1 LICDP
6 LISASLLLEL
16 GEVERAQQCLGR
28 AVFLQPEEGHT
39 KYLSLAQL
47 LTGTEA
53 RDLYRKGAEIIT
65 TSLQVA
71 VFLISCCK
79 V

>member
-1 LICDP
+1 
-6 LISASLLLEL
+6 LLLEL

-65 TSLQVA
+65 TSLQVSGA
-71 VFLISCCK
+71 PTLFFDVRILSK
-79 V
+79 VL